1 MSKRSK
7 EDWEARLEQLG
18 NLDLGHVN
26 ADREE
31 GIREAW
37 NFAGYIVRSYRNPY
51 VKYDAFGTRMLEE
64 VFGMPYHVARELD
77 DEYAKKCQEKVLKEM
92 TEKSVKEL
100 ERLGYK
106 VILARCEE
114 EG

>member
-26 ADREE
+26 EDREE

-64 VFGMPYHVARELD
+64 VFGMPYHVARKLD
-77 DEYAKKCQEKVLKEM
+77 DEYTKKCQEKVTKELI
-92 TEKSVKEL
+92 EKHIKDL
-100 ERLGYK
+100 ERLGCK
-106 VILARCEE
+106 VTLTRCEE
-114 EG
+114 ES